1 MAALLSSVMLK
12 RDRGIPRSWGSS
24 QARALIV
31 ITVLGGKPRRSAV
44 ARSIVEPLEAFLEEP
59 FSPLAD
65 DLGRGVEPSRDILVL
80 ETVGSIQNDLGA
92 NDISIR

>member
-1 MAALLSSVMLK
+1 MLK

-24 QARALIV
+24 HARALIV

-44 ARSIVEPLEAFLEEP
+44 ARSIVKPLEASLEEAFP
-59 FSPLAD
+59 PLAD
-65 DLGRGVEPSRDILVL
+65 DLGRGIEPSRDILVL
-80 ETVGSIQNDLGA
+80 EAVGGIQNDLGT